1 MTARQ
6 ITILLNSEEKNMF
19 EILLTCKTEELQQ
32 NAERISKSLES
43 ENVEE
48 FIHTLKKRVPELTVI
63 QEKKLHKLG
72 RKILKQFNMKP
83 IRE

>member
-1 MTARQ
+1 M
-6 ITILLNSEEKNMF
+6 
-19 EILLTCKTEELQQ
+19 
-32 NAERISKSLES
+32 SLKL

-48 FIHTLKKRVPELTVI
+48 FICALKKRVPELTVE

-83 IRE
+83 IRD

>member
-1 MTARQ
+1 V
-6 ITILLNSEEKNMF
+6 F
-19 EILLTCKTEELQQ
+19 EILLTCKPEELQQ
-32 NAERISKSLES
+32 NAERISVSLES

-48 FIHTLKKRVPELTVI
+48 YIRALKKRVPELTVE

-83 IRE
+83 IRD